1 MTNILSIAFSIIC
14 TIESCNGKYMV
25 NEKDTTCVGWVG
37 LRPIAVD
44 DCNRIV
50 GEQRYTLNDRYDLQK
65 CREMFTL
72 IVNKYLPKNPTMSQ
86 IARLWCRGR
95 NRMYAPETQTVR
107 DYLRKA
113 KELYDASTSMAG
125 TNPNGDAGKTGKAKS
140 SHTRSQRGRG

>member
-25 NEKDTTCVGWVG
+25 NKQDPTCVGWVG

-50 GEQRYTLNDRYDLQK
+50 GEQRYAYRDRMNKDK
-65 CREMFTL
+65 CEAMFNI
-72 IVNKYLPKNPTMSQ
+72 IVKHYLPPNPTMEQ

-95 NRMYAPETQTVR
+95 SKMYAPETPMVTE
-107 DYLRKA
+107 YLRKA
-113 KELYDASTSMAG
+113 RGLYAAITLAG
-125 TNPNGDAGKTGKAKS
+125 TNPNGDAGKVRTEQKAGARVR
-140 SHTRSQRGRG
+140 HGHR